1 MFNEKHFLNNNEDFA
16 LAFIKSK
23 NIKVYPCGRRRSE
36 FVNITEGSTTGQNEG
51 YYIPFDPEARLNTEA
66 NNRKSVGINSFTQ
79 TYVNKFPTE
88 TETETE
94 KKLTLVSLS
103 IAGYLFDINLD
114 EAMTAT
120 DVGAA
125 VEKALD
131 LKEPLTDIYANIRIQ
146 SVPLFSDS
154 GLKYYTQVLRNQTA
168 SQDPSTTLDLLC
180 TSQETPDKEDIN
192 NYYFSGLSF
201 TAKPITDYISYETEN
216 VYYVDSIEETSW
228 CSKAIYEKADKVN
241 VNPATDT
248 LYQYVVSLH
257 ILTKKDDDDKWQVYQ
272 PALLP
277 EIAHGETEGS
287 IKVPGVITAG
297 GLTLTDGGSI
307 STNGTIAATTIKRD
321 AKEVPVIDLVQIGDA
336 NENKWQLQIS
346 FANTSPKTE

>member
-1 MFNEKHFLNNNEDFA
+1 MFNEKHFLNNNEDMP

-79 TYVNKFPTE
+79 TYVNRFPTE
-88 TETETE
+88 KET
-94 KKLTLVSLS
+94 TLISLS

-114 EAMTAT
+114 GAKAAD

-125 VEKALD
+125 VQEALD
-131 LKEPLTDIYANIRIQ
+131 SKEPPTDIYANIRIQ

-180 TSQETPDKEDIN
+180 STSQETLDKEDIN

-201 TAKPITDYISYETEN
+201 TAKPITDYISYADEDD
-216 VYYVDSIEETSW
+216 YYVDSIEEASW

-257 ILTKKDDDDKWQVYQ
+257 ILTKDDKWQVYQ

-297 GLTLTDGGSI
+297 GLALTDRGSI
-307 STNGTIAATTIKRD
+307 STNGTID
-321 AKEVPVIDLVQIGDA
+321 AYKITRNAKDVPVIDLVQIGDA